1 MKNITKLWIILSVSL
16 IALIS
21 QFIFD
26 NALVA
31 RFIISIVGI
40 LVSISMFI
48 GMVKTLKS
56 GKYGVDLLAI
66 TAIIA
71 TLIVGEYW
79 ASLVVLIMLVGGDS
93 LEDYAAGKANKDL
106 KALLDNSPDH
116 AHRIENG
123 KITDINSNQV
133 KIGDI
138 LVIKP
143 GELVPVDSQI
153 IEGLGWL
160 TSLPLPENQNQSK
173 KKLMIWLCQV
183 L

>member
-31 RFIISIVGI
+31 RFIISIIGI
-40 LVSISMFI
+40 LVSVSMFI

-123 KITDINSNQV
+123 RITDINSNQV

-153 IEGLGWL
+153 IEGAGLVNESSL
-160 TSLPLPENQNQSK
+160 TGESK
-173 KKLMIWLCQV
+173 PIEKKLMI
-183 L
+183 